1 MTEYCVI
8 HSSVSHVCVLW
19 FQSVRTNTVVTC
31 VKPFKKS
38 LLE

>member
-1 MTEYCVI
+1 MTEYCTI
-8 HSSVSHVCVLW
+8 HSRMSHVCVLW
-19 FQSVRTNTVVTC
+19 LQNVWTDTLVTY